1 MFLDGFKGGKVVWG
15 QAISH
20 VTSSLF
26 GPIFSLTFPRTG
38 TFLLQCCSG
47 ARLPSLLRPPAL
59 ILGIQLISS
68 SHLAYIPPLGKGS
81 LPCPL
86 DPSVF

>member
-15 QAISH
+15 PAISL

-26 GPIFSLTFPRTG
+26 GPIFSLTFPRTHVSG
-38 TFLLQCCSG
+38 SFLLRCCLG
-47 ARLPSLLRPPAL
+47 ACLPSLLRPPAL

-68 SHLAYIPPLGKGS
+68 SHLAYIPSIGKGS
-81 LPCPL
+81 LPCP
-86 DPSVF
+86 PVF